1 MRHTLLLLYY
11 DTFLFC
17 IMLSLNKY
25 LLKINREIEK
35 SVYIA
40 IYMYE
45 NKNYDNQD

>member
-11 DTFLFC
+11 NILLFC
-17 IMLSLNKY
+17 ITLSLNKY
-25 LLKINREIEK
+25 LFKINIEIDK

-45 NKNYDNQD
+45 NKSYDNQD